1 MEISSAKWI
10 SELEMEDPSNI
21 FEQYEVDY
29 SLDDLNFQSFSSE
42 SYSSYPQNFVQQNP
56 QNLST
61 STLDHQHDQTPPQTQ
76 TESSFE
82 RPSKQFKTNNWNSNN
97 NNYSCTTTTTTTTND
112 QISTRA
118 SSSSSSQLISFE
130 KYAKS
135 ASATPEINNHA
146 AATTL
151 NNNVKPKDEPG
162 FINGYNM
169 VFSPYETHHQNYCS
183 VPNNNNNKYGNV
195 QGVKRPLGVSL
206 MATRSPLHAQDHV
219 IAERKRREKLSQRFI
234 ALSAVVPGLKK
245 MDKASVLGDAIKYIK
260 NLQERLNTL
269 EEQSAKKT
277 VESVV
282 FIKRCHLSADD
293 ETSSSDENFNSNSN
307 QPLPEIEAKVSDKD
321 VLIRIHC
328 EKHKGCLANILS
340 QVEKLHL
347 TILNTS
353 VLPFGGSTTHITIVA
368 KMDVE
373 YDMKVK
379 DLVRNLR
386 QTLLGN

>member
-61 STLDHQHDQTPPQTQ
+61 STLDNHHDQTPPQTQ
-76 TESSFE
+76 TESSLE

-245 MDKASVLGDAIKYIK
+245 
-260 NLQERLNTL
+260 
-269 EEQSAKKT
+269 
-277 VESVV
+277 
-282 FIKRCHLSADD
+282 
-293 ETSSSDENFNSNSN
+293 
-307 QPLPEIEAKVSDKD
+307 PLPEIEAKVSDKD